1 VADARTAKRGAT
13 SRTVKGRSARKS
25 AGSTQNGKGAKNGK
39 SGTSRKAGKG
49 AARGRESLSQEAI
62 VEAAL
67 AIISR
72 KGVDAL
78 NMRALADALGVS
90 AMAAYYY
97 VQNKEDLFSLCG
109 NAVYERVKVPSD
121 EEGTWDERLRVL
133 MVRQRDAMRPYP
145 GLREALTGVDMEHR
159 RRLEDAEF
167 DILLDA
173 GFTATQAVPAFR
185 TLLSWTLGN
194 AAIESSLRD
203 PSSRRPEERWTKA
216 QRLSFDRK
224 RKPVMN
230 ADDYFN
236 LGLDM
241 VIDGLQSFL
250 ERGASKTPKRPR
262 AARTTTRSA
271 RAR

>member
-1 VADARTAKRGAT
+1 VADARKVKRDARSGTA
-13 SRTVKGRSARKS
+13 SRRPA
-25 AGSTQNGKGAKNGK
+25 QNGKRGNG
-39 SGTSRKAGKG
+39 SARSR
-49 AARGRESLSQEAI
+49 EPLSKQTI
-62 VEAAL
+62 VDAAL
-67 AIISR
+67 KIISR
-72 KGVDAL
+72 AGVDAL
-78 NMRALADALGVS
+78 NMRALADALDVS

-97 VQNKEDLFSLCG
+97 VNNKEDLLSLCG
-109 NAVYERVKVPSD
+109 DSIYERVAVPS
-121 EEGTWDERLRVL
+121 EEDGSWDERLRVL
-133 MVRQRDAMRPYP
+133 LVRQREAMRPYP

-167 DILLDA
+167 DILLAA
-173 GFTATQAVPAFR
+173 GFTAAQAVPAFR

-241 VIDGLQSFL
+241 VITGLRGFL
-250 ERGASKTPKRPR
+250 ENGGSKAAATRKTTSRSKPKRP
-262 AARTTTRSA
+262 TTRSA
-271 RAR
+271 R

>member
-1 VADARTAKRGAT
+1 VANARTAKRDAT
-13 SRTVKGRSARKS
+13 SRTVKGRPARKS
-25 AGSTQNGKGAKNGK
+25 TGSNQNGKSGK

-49 AARGRESLSQEAI
+49 SARGRESLSQEAI

-97 VQNKEDLFSLCG
+97 VQNKEDLLSLCG
-109 NAVYERVKVPSD
+109 NAVYERVMVPSD
-121 EEGTWDERLRVL
+121 EEGPWDERLRLL

-241 VIDGLQSFL
+241 VIDGLRCFL
-250 ERGASKTPKRPR
+250 ERGASKASKRPK

>member
-1 VADARTAKRGAT
+1 VADARTAKRDVK
-13 SRTVKGRSARKS
+13 SRSASGRSAPRGE
-25 AGSTQNGKGAKNGK
+25 AQNGKASKGGK
-39 SGTSRKAGKG
+39 SGKG
-49 AARGRESLSQEAI
+49 AARSRESLSQDAI

-67 AIISR
+67 TIISR

-78 NMRALADALGVS
+78 NMRALAEGLGVS

-97 VQNKEDLFSLCG
+97 VANKEDLLSLCG
-109 NAVYERVKVPSD
+109 DAVYERVTVPSED
-121 EEGTWDERLRVL
+121 EGAWDERLRVL
-133 MVRQRDAMRPYP
+133 MVRQREAMRPYP

-173 GFTATQAVPAFR
+173 GFTAAQAVPAFR

-241 VIDGLQSFL
+241 VIAGLRGFL
-250 ERGASKTPKRPR
+250 EHGGSKATASRRKASSRSK
-262 AARTTTRSA
+262 AR
-271 RAR
+271 

>member
-1 VADARTAKRGAT
+1 MADARTAKRDVK
-13 SRTVKGRSARKS
+13 SRTASGPPAALSSGTR
-25 AGSTQNGKGAKNGK
+25 NGKASKGDKGGK
-39 SGTSRKAGKG
+39 A
-49 AARGRESLSQEAI
+49 AARGRESLSQDAI
-62 VEAAL
+62 VDAAL
-67 AIISR
+67 KIISR

-97 VQNKEDLFSLCG
+97 VNNKEDLLSLCG
-109 NAVYERVKVPSD
+109 DSVYERVIVPSED
-121 EEGTWDERLRVL
+121 EGNWDERLRVL
-133 MVRQRDAMRPYP
+133 IVRQREAMRPYP

-167 DILLDA
+167 DILLAA
-173 GFTATQAVPAFR
+173 GFTAAQAVPAFR

-241 VIDGLQSFL
+241 VITGLRGFL
-250 ERGASKTPKRPR
+250 ENGGSKAAATRKTTSRSKPKRP
-262 AARTTTRSA
+262 TTRSA
-271 RAR
+271 R